1 MNLQLFCY
9 TMDEPLDGLLTTRE
23 PLAMRSG
30 AGRDPGSCTIC
41 ELSENLV
48 AGQSKCNYGQVKC
61 TVV

>member
-41 ELSENLV
+41 ELSVPSAKLNANV
-48 AGQSKCNYGQVKC
+48 RC
-61 TVV
+61 